1 MNILL
6 AEDDL
11 NLGELLSN
19 FLKSKG
25 YSVDLTRNGK
35 LAFERFNQKKFD
47 FCIFDVMMPE
57 MDGFTLA
64 KEIREL
70 DKKVPI
76 LFLTAKAMKEDKLEG
91 FALGAD
97 DYLTKPFDREE
108 LNVRVQSLL
117 DIRKLIQLRLTDS
130 LFQESTPTAE
140 FDGITSKVNPSTQ
153 LEQQTIFLKKLDQ
166 QLADLYQDSEL
177 KIETIASGLCMSQ
190 RQLYRKLKGILDLTQ
205 AEYLKYYRL
214 DRAKTMLSQ
223 GQTASRVALDVGF
236 ATHSHFSKSFKLR
249 YGCVPSEYKS

>member
-25 YSVDLTRNGK
+25 YTVDLARNGK
-35 LAFERFNQKKFD
+35 IAFEKFNQKKYD

-70 DKKVPI
+70 DKKIPI

-91 FALGAD
+91 FAAGAD
-97 DYLTKPFDREE
+97 DYLTKPFSMEE
-108 LNVRVQSLL
+108 LLARIEAISRRTEADKKEGDETFKVGTIAYEPTYRILHLHDGKKKLTTKENQLL
-117 DIRKLIQLRLTDS
+117 HLLVKNKNEILDRQATLRAIWGDDNYFNGRSMDVYIAKIRKLLRED
-130 LFQESTPTAE
+130 P
-140 FDGITSKVNPSTQ
+140 N
-153 LEQQTIFLKKLDQ
+153 
-166 QLADLYQDSEL
+166 
-177 KIETIASGLCMSQ
+177 IEIMNVHG
-190 RQLYRKLKGILDLTQ
+190 KG
-205 AEYLKYYRL
+205 
-214 DRAKTMLSQ
+214 
-223 GQTASRVALDVGF
+223 
-236 ATHSHFSKSFKLR
+236 FKL
-249 YGCVPSEYKS
+249 VIKE